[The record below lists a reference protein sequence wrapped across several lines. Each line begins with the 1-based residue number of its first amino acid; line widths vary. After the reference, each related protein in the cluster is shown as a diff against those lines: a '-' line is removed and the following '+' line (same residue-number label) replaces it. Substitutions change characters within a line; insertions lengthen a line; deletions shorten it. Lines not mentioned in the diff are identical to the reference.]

1 MFSRVFILMS
11 LGLMLAGC
19 VTASNTLAPDQ
30 VATMRFQSVSV
41 FFQPDARIW
50 WGDGERAY
58 AASKGRNAFQAEEAV
73 KSEEGQAYLRKEIAT
88 RLSQAFEKN
97 LRGELTGNRAVRVEI
112 KVKEVEIA
120 SAVQRILVGGH
131 HSLRADVDLVDARS
145 GAVILAFSDQG
156 VMAKGGQGIGGVL
169 LDNAFLGDPIDRVI
183 QNYATQY
190 RNWLLRK

>member
-1 MFSRVFILMS
+1 MFSRLLMIVS
-11 LGLMLAGC
+11 LGLMLGGC
-19 VTASNTLAPDQ
+19 VTASNTLAPNQ

-41 FFQPDARIW
+41 SFQPGSRIW

-58 AASKGRNAFQAEEAV
+58 AASKGQNALQAEEAA
-73 KSEEGQAYLRKEIAT
+73 KSEEGQAYIRNAIAP

-97 LRGELTGNRAVRVEI
+97 LRPELTGARPVRVEI

-120 SAVQRILVGGH
+120 SAIQRFLIGGH
-131 HSLRADVDLVDARS
+131 HRLRADVDLVDARS

-156 VMAKGGQGIGGVL
+156 AMAQAGQGVGGVL